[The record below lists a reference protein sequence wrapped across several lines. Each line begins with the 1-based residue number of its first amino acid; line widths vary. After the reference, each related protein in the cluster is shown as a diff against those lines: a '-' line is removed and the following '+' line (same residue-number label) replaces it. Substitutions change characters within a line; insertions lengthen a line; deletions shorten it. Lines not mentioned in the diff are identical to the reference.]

1 MHFSL
6 QAAHNGIGVTIQ
18 KIAQVCDQLAVA
30 LLINGANAGAGTQ
43 LDVVIQAGTRVFAGD
58 LAVTGKVREDMTQH
72 IQGLMH
78 CPDAGIGAKVMR
90 AVFDHLARH
99 RHFGE
104 RCCHVDFDVRVAFII
119 LEADVEAWP
128 VLLDEVHLQDERF
141 KL

>member
-1 MHFSL
+1 MS
-6 QAAHNGIGVTIQ
+6 
-18 KIAQVCDQLAVA
+18 
-30 LLINGANAGAGTQ
+30 
-43 LDVVIQAGTRVFAGD
+43 GD

-90 AVFDHLARH
+90 PVLDHLARH

-104 RCCHVDFDVRVAFII
+104 GRCQVYFDVGVAFII
-119 LEADVEAWP
+119 LEADVKARP